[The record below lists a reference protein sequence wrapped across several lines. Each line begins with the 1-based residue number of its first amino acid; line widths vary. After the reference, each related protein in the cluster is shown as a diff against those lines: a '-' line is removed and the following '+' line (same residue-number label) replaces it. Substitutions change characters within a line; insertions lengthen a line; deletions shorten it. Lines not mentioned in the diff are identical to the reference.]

1 MAHYIR
7 YKKFPT
13 TFKKDV
19 DYKDLVTLKIYLME
33 SGRIIPSRI
42 SNVPPKM
49 QRKLTNA
56 VKIARFLA
64 LIPYTDAQ

>member
-1 MAHYIR
+1 MANYIR
-7 YKKFPT
+7 HKKFPA
-13 TFKKDV
+13 TFKKDI
-19 DYKDLVTLKIYLME
+19 DYKDLSTLKIYLME

-42 SNVPPKM
+42 SNVPPKS

-64 LIPYTDAQ
+64 LLPYSDEQ